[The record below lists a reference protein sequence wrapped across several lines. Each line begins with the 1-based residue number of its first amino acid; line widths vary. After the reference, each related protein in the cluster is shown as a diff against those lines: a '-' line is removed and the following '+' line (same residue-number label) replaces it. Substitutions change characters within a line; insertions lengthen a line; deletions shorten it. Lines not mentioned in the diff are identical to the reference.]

1 MLDRTW
7 PIKIDYKTQS
17 MKSQKNNLNTF
28 SDKELAESFVLPSKQ
43 TDKQR
48 LSDARAIQK
57 LREKATESRSDENAL
72 IFQLLQLKFRME
84 DYLKSSS
91 YDIQLSFG
99 YFLREYVLLVS
110 KKQKDFAQEI
120 SIKPTELSQIIN
132 SHRRPPYG
140 FVIRLEIH
148 SNSAISAISWN
159 RLLEKENEFELIHNK
174 SIWKEERK
182 HVKSRLR
189 VKV

>member
-1 MLDRTW
+1 MLDRVWAT
-7 PIKIDYKTQS
+7 KIDYNTQFMKTV
-17 MKSQKNNLNTF
+17 KNNFNTYT
-28 SDKELAESFVLPSKQ
+28 DKELVESFVLPSKQ
-43 TDKQR
+43 SDKQR
-48 LSDARAIQK
+48 LSDTKAIQK
-57 LREKATESRSDENAL
+57 LREKVIEERSDETAL

-91 YDIQLSFG
+91 YNEKLSFG

-110 KKQKDFAQEI
+110 KKQKEFAQEI